1 MLRCH
6 SILRLAVALLFK
18 VHVGDVSG
26 VRARLYRFSRSR
38 RVFLYKLIGGNDR
51 RYVPFSSGFAR

>member
-6 SILRLAVALLFK
+6 SILMGTVASLIK
-18 VHVGDVSG
+18 VHGSRASG

-51 RYVPFSSGFAR
+51 KHEPFSAGFTH